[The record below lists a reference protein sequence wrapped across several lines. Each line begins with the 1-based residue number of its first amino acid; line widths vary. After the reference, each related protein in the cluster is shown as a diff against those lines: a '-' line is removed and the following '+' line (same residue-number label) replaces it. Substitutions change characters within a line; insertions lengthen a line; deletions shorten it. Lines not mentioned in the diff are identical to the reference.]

1 MHNRKDH
8 RLSYADLSNQGQFNE
23 KRLKEMSYVATN
35 STVNDSQFKKLR
47 RSTKHC

>member
-23 KRLKEMSYVATN
+23 KRLKKTY
-35 STVNDSQFKKLR
+35 KLNPKLMTHSSR
-47 RSTKHC
+47 K